1 MGKQCRRPL
10 HRLRA
15 AVATTLAP
23 TCSLYAMRWC
33 VLTRG
38 RGSAAGLSIGAYGD
52 IVPFSSSIEV
62 GAFIF
67 DNIGHQTV
75 CGE

>member
-1 MGKQCRRPL
+1 
-10 HRLRA
+10 
-15 AVATTLAP
+15 
-23 TCSLYAMRWC
+23 MRWC